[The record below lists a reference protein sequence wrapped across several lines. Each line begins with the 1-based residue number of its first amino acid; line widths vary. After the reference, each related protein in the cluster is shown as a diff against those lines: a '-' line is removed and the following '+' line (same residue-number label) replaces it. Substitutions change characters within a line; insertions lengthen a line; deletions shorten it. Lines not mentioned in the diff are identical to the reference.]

1 MYGYMEPASEEK
13 KPEVFCIPVDKNDSE
28 VGIIGQGETSGPS
41 RKGEWY
47 LPSTG
52 EKGHGVQGT
61 VHEVCKNNDC
71 DYVMKII
78 IFNGGYTRKHFLKEV
93 ELQKEAFRL
102 NVAPELI
109 DSWICKDPYIGVIIM
124 PALQRTLEDILRDS
138 TVKDEEKDEY
148 IKDAFRILHILNG
161 SNIFHRDS
169 HLSNFMVDSNKMLK
183 IIDFGS
189 ARKLVGQDTA
199 IPKHDSKFFLFKS
212 PEPPET
218 DDDVLKSSLD
228 KLYVPPEMEALQAYK
243 NARQDD
249 DLYG

>member
-1 MYGYMEPASEEK
+1 
-13 KPEVFCIPVDKNDSE
+13 
-28 VGIIGQGETSGPS
+28 
-41 RKGEWY
+41 
-47 LPSTG
+47 
-52 EKGHGVQGT
+52 
-61 VHEVCKNNDC
+61 
-71 DYVMKII
+71 
-78 IFNGGYTRKHFLKEV
+78 
-93 ELQKEAFRL
+93 
-102 NVAPELI
+102 
-109 DSWICKDPYIGVIIM
+109 M

-161 SNIFHRDS
+161 SNIFHRDP

-199 IPKHDSKFFLFKS
+199 IPKHDSKFFFFLLLL
-212 PEPPET
+212 PT
-218 DDDVLKSSLD
+218 DDDVMKSTLD
-228 KLYVPPEMEALQAYK
+228 KLYVPTEMEALQAYK